1 MNRKKLKNL
10 KNEHGSALMITTLIL
25 TSLFIA
31 ALNASSIVLSGV
43 LISGIQERS
52 TLAFYA
58 AESGAELAAYDAI
71 VNGNFPA
78 ASSTNV
84 YSLTLTNNSS
94 YVVSYASST
103 FISEGSFGE
112 TKRSVSLGF
121 E

>member
-1 MNRKKLKNL
+1 MIKQSIKKEN
-10 KNEHGSALMITTLIL
+10 GSALLITVLIL
-25 TSLFIA
+25 ASLFIA
-31 ALNASSIVLSGV
+31 ALNASSIILSGV

-58 AESGAELAAYDAI
+58 AESGAEQSAYEVL
-71 VNGNFPA
+71 VNGNLPA
-78 ASSTNV
+78 ASSSNMF
-84 YSLTLTNNSS
+84 SLTLSNNSS

-103 FISEGSFGE
+103 FYSEGSFGE